1 MVNPNPPRLK
11 LTSNVIVQILKFT
24 FCYLI
29 KKSLWRF
36 RFRHFGNF
44 ISHNQFTT
52 NSYMYEFTD
61 LLIRGKMN
69 EVYLIYF
76 TLNFFP
82 SVDAR
87 ERDFG
92 VAERW
97 SDESVFASRAYFLP
111 ERRPAE
117 LGVDRVKATDQGIYR
132 CRVDFKQAQTRNS
145 RVNLTVIG
153 ESHFYILYLVE
164 YFHSS
169 FFNYVLSFI
178 FNTFI

>member
-1 MVNPNPPRLK
+1 MNKNVVK
-11 LTSNVIVQILKFT
+11 SNQNL
-24 FCYLI
+24 
-29 KKSLWRF
+29 SL
-36 RFRHFGNF
+36 N
-44 ISHNQFTT
+44 
-52 NSYMYEFTD
+52 
-61 LLIRGKMN
+61 
-69 EVYLIYF
+69 YF
-76 TLNFFP
+76 FFF

-117 LGVDRVKATDQGIYR
+117 LGVDRVKASDQGVYR

-153 ESHFYILYLVE
+153 KLWYLYLM
-164 YFHSS
+164 Y
-169 FFNYVLSFI
+169 
-178 FNTFI
+178 